1 MDDNKKNQDLQKAHV
16 GIQKSL
22 KNLDDIE
29 TDTIMD
35 YEKDSCNLT
44 SPEKWNLES
53 ISDDDSLIIL
63 SDEGVAMPNFD
74 LDSSKPMRKTLLVLR
89 LI

>member
-22 KNLDDIE
+22 KNLD
-29 TDTIMD
+29 

-53 ISDDDSLIIL
+53 SDDDSLIIL